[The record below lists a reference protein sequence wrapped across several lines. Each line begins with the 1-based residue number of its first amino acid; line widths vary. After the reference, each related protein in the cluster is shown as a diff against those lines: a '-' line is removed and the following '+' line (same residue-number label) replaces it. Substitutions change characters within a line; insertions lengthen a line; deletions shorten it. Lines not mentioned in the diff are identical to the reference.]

1 MHKLKE
7 GTALTPLDAISPLDG
22 RYWDKVESLSSYAS
36 EAALIKTRVE
46 VEAKYLIALAEV
58 GLIRP
63 LNNDEK
69 IRLVLLGGDL
79 TQEQTER
86 VKAIEDTTRHDVKA
100 MERAMREFFQGT
112 SLEDVLEMVH
122 FGLTSEDINNISYRL
137 MLERAKTDVCV
148 PALDQV
154 IDAFVEMAAQYKNT
168 PMLARTHGQAAVPTT
183 LGKEMAN
190 FAVRLNTQVRKLEK
204 THLTGKLNGAVG
216 NYNALVFAAPEV
228 DWIAFSKKFIK
239 NLGLEPNLITTQIN
253 FADDMIEMFQAFE
266 RINYVLIN
274 IDADMWRYISDDW
287 FIQEVKK
294 GEVGSSTMPQKVNP
308 IDFENSKGNAE
319 ISNAMLEGLS
329 RQLAISW
336 LQRDLSGSTASR
348 NVGVGLG
355 HGLLAYQSLL
365 AGLKRV
371 RSNEEIIHKE
381 LHKNWAILSEGVQ
394 TLLRKL
400 GERDPYSM
408 VADLTRG
415 QKIDAEAWQVWVSG
429 LHESP
434 EVIETL
440 LKLSPDT
447 YIGNAPELVDL
458 ALKHIE
464 ESRKKS

>member
-1 MHKLKE
+1 MPKQEDEKKE
-7 GTALTPLDAISPLDG
+7 LTPLDAISPLDG
-22 RYWDKVESLSSYAS
+22 RYWNKVENLSPHAS
-36 EAALIKTRVE
+36 EAALIKTRIE
-46 VEAKYLIALAEV
+46 VEAKYLIALSEA
-58 GLIRP
+58 GLVRP
-63 LNNDEK
+63 LTVEEEL
-69 IRLVLLGGDL
+69 RLVLLGNNL

-86 VKAIEDTTRHDVKA
+86 VKEIEDTTRHDVKA
-100 MERAMREFFQGT
+100 MERAMREFFLGT

-137 MLERAKTDVCV
+137 MLERAKKEVCI
-148 PALDQV
+148 PALDEV
-154 IDAFVEMAAQYKNT
+154 VDAFASMAEKYRDV
-168 PMLARTHGQAAVPTT
+168 PMLARTHGQPAVPTT

-190 FAVRLNTQVRKLEK
+190 FAIRLNTQVRKLEG
-204 THLTGKLNGAVG
+204 TRLTGKLNGAVG
-216 NYNALVFAAPEV
+216 NYNALVFAAPEI
-228 DWIAFSKKFIK
+228 DWIAFSEKFVKK
-239 NLGLEPNLITTQIN
+239 LGLESSLITTQIN
-253 FADDMIEMFQAFE
+253 FADDMIEMFQVFE

-319 ISNAMLEGLS
+319 VSNGMLEGLS
-329 RQLAISW
+329 RQLAVSW

-365 AGLKRV
+365 TGLKRV
-371 RSNEEIIHKE
+371 RPNEEVIHEE
-381 LHKNWAILSEGVQ
+381 LHRNWAILSEGVQ
-394 TLLRKL
+394 TLLRRL
-400 GERDPYSM
+400 GEKDPYSM

-415 QKIDAEAWQVWVSG
+415 QKIDAEAWHKWVVG
-429 LHESP
+429 LNQSP
-434 EVIETL
+434 DVIETL

-458 ALKHIE
+458 ALRQIG
-464 ESRKKS
+464 ESRK